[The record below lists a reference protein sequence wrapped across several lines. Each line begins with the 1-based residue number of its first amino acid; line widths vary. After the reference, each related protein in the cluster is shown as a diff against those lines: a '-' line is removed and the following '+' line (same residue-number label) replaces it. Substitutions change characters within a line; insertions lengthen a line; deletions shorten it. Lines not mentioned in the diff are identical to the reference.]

1 MQLWLVDSAKR
12 KVSSDMTDAF
22 FVIAPG
28 DPAREGSVDLH
39 EPVETSELQVWVK
52 FVDGVG
58 PQEGP
63 LVLPLC

>member
-1 MQLWLVDSAKR
+1 
-12 KVSSDMTDAF
+12 MTDAF

-39 EPVETSELQVWVK
+39 EPVETSELQVWLK

-63 LVLPLC
+63 LVLPLY